1 VFCLLKSMGVPW
13 FKSYWIC
20 IILAS
25 KYTHTLSSFFNTKY
39 PYIRGYYLVILDD
52 RPKSILKVNK
62 NFYDQL
68 QLASTWNRADIAKS
82 KLFKG
87 VSFHSHVS
95 YVVPHPIRKPCYC
108 TLNLL
113 LKRVTSTIRKMIP
126 TFCGKYFSLIH
137 YMFKLSQDVYIEFPD
152 HFAYCLSAV
161 MFCT

>member
-1 VFCLLKSMGVPW
+1 MLCFVFLKAWEYHDLGVIEYVLFW
-13 FKSYWIC
+13 
-20 IILAS
+20 LQNH
-25 KYTHTLSSFFNTKY
+25 YTHTLSSFFNTKY

-95 YVVPHPIRKPCYC
+95 YVVPHPISQK
-108 TLNLL
+108 TMLL
-113 LKRVTSTIRKMIP
+113 
-126 TFCGKYFSLIH
+126 
-137 YMFKLSQDVYIEFPD
+137 YIEPFVKACYFHYTKND
-152 HFAYCLSAV
+152 SYLLRQIFLLNSLHV
-161 MFCT
+161 